1 MLIGPLTFSDIYI
14 ILHNVAFFVLMSVL
28 TSTIILPQLFNL
40 NSKKLSTFNGRNL
53 HLITDFVMLIWN
65 FPCKAFIVL
74 LLLFVSSNQRF
85 ITHFKFNFVLCTLY
99 SSEYYRSF
107 TRVLSRLFSG
117 LEIITKHR
125 TSHKKACIRQVYLTF
140 RIFFLNIEWMR
151 SNSKEA

>member
-28 TSTIILPQLFNL
+28 TSKIILPQLLNL
-40 NSKKLSTFNGRNL
+40 NSKKLSTFNRRNL
-53 HLITDFVMLIWN
+53 HLIADFIMLIWN
-65 FPCKAFIVL
+65 FPRKAFIVL

-85 ITHFKFNFVLCTLY
+85 VTLFKFNFVLCTLY
-99 SSEYYRSF
+99 YSEYYRSF

-140 RIFFLNIEWMR
+140 RILFLNIEWMR
-151 SNSKEA
+151 SDSKEA

>member
-28 TSTIILPQLFNL
+28 TSKIILPQLFNL

-74 LLLFVSSNQRF
+74 LLLFVRPISVLLHTLNSTLYF
-85 ITHFKFNFVLCTLY
+85 ALCTIQNIIVVLHVCCQGFSQGWKSLQSTALRIKKPASDKCIWHFAFF
-99 SSEYYRSF
+99 SS
-107 TRVLSRLFSG
+107 
-117 LEIITKHR
+117 I
-125 TSHKKACIRQVYLTF
+125 
-140 RIFFLNIEWMR
+140 
-151 SNSKEA
+151 